1 MQLSFDMCRKGNY
14 FKHAQTVAGLRKP
27 AFTTLLCHWLSLH
40 VFDCLKTSKTEVKV
54 VNEADIKVINFLVAY
69 KVFPTIMTL
78 QTTSA
83 ILLVSL

>member
-1 MQLSFDMCRKGNY
+1 MPERELFQTRTNSRGFAKTSFHY
-14 FKHAQTVAGLRKP
+14 IVI
-27 AFTTLLCHWLSLH
+27 SLIVLYT